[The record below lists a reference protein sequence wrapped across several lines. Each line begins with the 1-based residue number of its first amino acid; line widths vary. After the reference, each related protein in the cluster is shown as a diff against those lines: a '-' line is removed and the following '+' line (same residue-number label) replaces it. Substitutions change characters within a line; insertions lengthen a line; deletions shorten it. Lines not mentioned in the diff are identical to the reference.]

1 MPGYENLRLQLQE
14 KKDELGLRLDR
25 ITQNVR
31 RGLNADS
38 KEQAKELEDSEVVDA
53 LGNEARTELH
63 KVAAA
68 LGRMDAGE
76 FGICVECGEKIQI
89 GRLEAHPY
97 AGECIECAEFDERKR
112 RRQ

>member
-1 MPGYENLRLQLQE
+1 MPGYEDLRLQLQQ

-25 ITQNVR
+25 ITQNLR

-53 LGNEARTELH
+53 LGNEARRELA

-68 LGRMDAGE
+68 LSRMDSGA
-76 FGICVECGEKIQI
+76 FGVCIECGEKIKS
-89 GRLEAHPY
+89 GRLEAYPY
-97 AGECIECAEFDERKR
+97 ADECIECAEFDERKR
-112 RRQ
+112 KRL

>member
-1 MPGYENLRLQLQE
+1 MPGYEGLRLQLQQ

-53 LGNEARTELH
+53 LGNEARAELN

-68 LGRMDAGE
+68 LGRMDKGD
-76 FGICVECGEKIQI
+76 FGYCMECGEKIEL

-97 AGECIECAEFDERKR
+97 ADECIDCAEFDERKR

>member
-1 MPGYENLRLQLQE
+1 MPGYEGLRLQLQD
-14 KKDELGLRLDR
+14 KKDELGLRLER

-31 RGLNADS
+31 RRLNADS

-63 KVAAA
+63 KVTAA
-68 LGRMDAGE
+68 LVRMDNGD
-76 FGICVECGEKIQI
+76 FGYCVECGEKIQV

-97 AGECIECAEFDERKR
+97 ADECIECAEFDERKR

>member
-1 MPGYENLRLQLQE
+1 MPGYEGLRLQLQE

-63 KVAAA
+63 KVSAA

-76 FGICVECGEKIQI
+76 FGFCVECGEKIQL

-97 AGECIECAEFDERKR
+97 ADECIECAEFDERKR